1 MEYLRLYTSG
11 IMVDDIFMTDALKCS
26 VILCFPIRKEQ
37 EEQAVGALYCEKIDY
52 LLCQAD
58 FVMVVVS
65 LTPQTHK
72 LIGKREMELMKP
84 TATLINISRGTIWK
98 SLLV

>member
-1 MEYLRLYTSG
+1 MENNIVTTG
-11 IMVDDIFMTDALKCS
+11 ALKCS
-26 VILCFPIRKEQ
+26 VILCFPTRKEQ
-37 EEQAVGALYCEKIDY
+37 EEQAVGAIYCDKIDD

-58 FVMVVVS
+58 FVVVVVS

-84 TATLINISRGTIWK
+84 TATLINISRGSIWK
-98 SLLV
+98 SLLA